1 MGSIWLSDWSPHTF
15 PSLDPGR
22 PLCIC
27 FCSDAI
33 VRFHH
38 GFPAQTG
45 KGLTLERGEVQQR
58 SLGSSRS
65 RSHTGLA
72 FSTGN
77 RPWKF
82 AVTELFRGN
91 LDRHCSPPGAFT
103 TPSPARPPARPP
115 AIQPPAPPAAHVRA
129 PAPARVPLRT
139 SRLAVQLGPTAV
151 SSSVWVQLQSSR
163 LLATRRVTPLGWH
176 ECEFF
181 F

>member
-22 PLCIC
+22 PLRIC
-27 FCSDAI
+27 FCSDVI

-103 TPSPARPPARPP
+103 TPSPARPPARD
-115 AIQPPAPPAAHVRA
+115 PAPG
-129 PAPARVPLRT
+129 PARSPCAR
-139 SRLAVQLGPTAV
+139 SRSRPRPSPHLPPRRAAWPDCCFFLCLGTAPVV
-151 SSSVWVQLQSSR
+151 SSPR
-163 LLATRRVTPLGWH
+163 YPPCDPFGGA
-176 ECEFF
+176 
-181 F
+181 